1 MLVSTNYICWKR
13 ESEKWFLW
21 GPWKWFMSQ
30 SILSRNLKPAAN
42 CYSLLEMTTTKTT
55 TSILNMSRHCSLS
68 QAWPQ
73 TQVCVMEKVF
83 NIDQESV
90 QLFLIDSTAGRYIYQ
105 EPPEQ
110 KIITCC
116 EANRNVTGASCP
128 RAEESAQ
135 KHGFTGTAKSWL
147 RSKAL
152 LIADVLFN
160 ACSRCWHSIAEQP
173 PTFIPDKMCLLI
185 SVAATIAFALK

>member
-13 ESEKWFLW
+13 ESEKWFVW

-55 TSILNMSRHCSLS
+55 TSILNMSRHCSPGH
-68 QAWPQ
+68 AWPQ

-83 NIDQESV
+83 ITGQESV
-90 QLFLIDSTAGRYIYQ
+90 QLFFIDSTAGRYIYQ

-110 KIITCC
+110 KIICC
-116 EANRNVTGASCP
+116 EANWNVAGASCP

-135 KHGFTGTAKSWL
+135 KHIFTHMGLLGQPRADWDPKLSW
-147 RSKAL
+147 
-152 LIADVLFN
+152 
-160 ACSRCWHSIAEQP
+160 
-173 PTFIPDKMCLLI
+173 
-185 SVAATIAFALK
+185 